1 MSNKMTESDGDPAAR
16 LPMGGADPVE
26 LAFQNWVSHGWVDAS
41 EGMALV
47 TSIMRVQQVFL
58 ARVELLLKPFGL
70 TFARYE
76 VLRLLGFTRTGLMPV
91 GKIGERLQV
100 HPASVT
106 NAVQR
111 LEDAGY
117 VTRTPNPR
125 DGRSVL
131 AEITPA
137 GRQLVA
143 ECTDRLNVEIFE
155 KVPLSKAQQRR
166 AFSALKDLR
175 KAFGDFA

>member
-1 MSNKMTESDGDPAAR
+1 MSHRRPSGEITLSEHHALPDDPI
-16 LPMGGADPVE
+16 E
-26 LAFQNWVSHGWVDAS
+26 LARENWRRHGWNDAAD
-41 EGMALV
+41 GMALV

-58 ARVELLLKPFGL
+58 ARIEAALRPFGL

-76 VLRLLGFTRTGLMPV
+76 LLRLLAFTRTGVLPV

-111 LEDAGY
+111 LEADGH
-117 VTRTPNPR
+117 VRRSPNPD

-131 AEITPA
+131 AEITPI
-137 GRQLVA
+137 GRALVE
-143 ECTDRLNVEIFE
+143 ECTDALNSEVFE
-155 KVPLSKAQQRR
+155 QVPASAAEHDLAFAALREMRR
-166 AFSALKDLR
+166 
-175 KAFGDFA
+175 AFGDFA

>member
-1 MSNKMTESDGDPAAR
+1 MVARKPLPEDPIALARVNWERQGWAES
-16 LPMGGADPVE
+16 AD
-26 LAFQNWVSHGWVDAS
+26 
-41 EGMALV
+41 GMALV

-58 ARVELLLKPFGL
+58 ARIEAILRPQGL

-76 VLRLLGFTRTGLMPV
+76 VLRLLAFSRRGVMPV
-91 GKIGERLQV
+91 GRIGERLQV

-111 LEDAGY
+111 LEADGLVERVA
-117 VTRTPNPR
+117 NPD

-137 GRQLVA
+137 GRKLVDA
-143 ECTDRLNVEIFE
+143 CTDRLNAEVFSI
-155 KVPLSKAQQRR
+155 VPISPADQRKA
-166 AFSALKDLR
+166 FDALKPAS

>member
-1 MSNKMTESDGDPAAR
+1 MATHPSLPDDPI
-16 LPMGGADPVE
+16 E
-26 LAFQNWVSHGWVDAS
+26 LARENWIKHGWHEAA

-47 TSIMRVQQVFL
+47 TSVMRVQQVFL
-58 ARVELLLKPFGL
+58 ARIEAILRPLGL

-76 VLRLLGFTRTGLMPV
+76 VLRLLAFTRRGVMPV

-111 LEDAGY
+111 LEADGLVRRLA
-117 VTRTPNPR
+117 NPH

-131 AEITPA
+131 AEITES
-137 GRQLVA
+137 GRRLV
-143 ECTDRLNVEIFE
+143 EQCTDRLNADVFE
-155 KVPLSKAQQRR
+155 VVPIPVTQQER
-166 AFSALKDLR
+166 AFKALKGVR